1 MVALF
6 PSPSAAISK
15 LPISSPPAA
24 SAAPSPR
31 NLGPDV
37 ALGRYLALAVAAVG
51 STALMRCMVISPLQ
65 KNELAEVTPLQIPT
79 MIRFTSDPP
88 SVCPIAETSRARRPG
103 REPGRVAHPRRWLA
117 RLALRPPA
125 DSGSPR
131 CPRPRSRD
139 GTDPPARTGAAAASL
154 VRCRVL
160 PGGGRPGQT
169 ADRDRRGG
177 PIPRWKEGQ
186 GPRRK
191 TAPPRQTDQLPAR
204 RSSCGY
210 SRDGGGMIL
219 FGSARRQYFLDQ
231 QPQASH
237 PGIALIGRVVGDKQ
251 ETAEAPGLLLKVH
264 DAVGDC
270 CG

>member
-1 MVALF
+1 MAL
-6 PSPSAAISK
+6 
-15 LPISSPPAA
+15 LH
-24 SAAPSPR
+24 
-31 NLGPDV
+31 L
-37 ALGRYLALAVAAVG
+37 
-51 STALMRCMVISPLQ
+51 
-65 KNELAEVTPLQIPT
+65 
-79 MIRFTSDPP
+79 TSDPP
-88 SVCPIAETSRARRPG
+88 SDCPIAETSRARRPG

-154 VRCRVL
+154 ARCRVL

-169 ADRDRRGG
+169 ADRDRQGG

-210 SRDGGGMIL
+210 SRDGGGMIF

-237 PGIALIGRVVGDKQ
+237 PGLALIGRVVGDEQ
-251 ETAEAPGLLLKVH
+251 EIAKASGPLLKVC
-264 DAVGDC
+264 DAVDYCRGRADEPEVV
-270 CG
+270 GQVVQVDGLVGHRRVAL